1 MIANGH
7 RSLPVMKSF
16 EDAVSLCDSERDN
29 FYTDAFMLQAWIG
42 HLLDQALAD
51 YGDQR
56 RAQSRIMQFGQ
67 AQRGFLQVFGNLTD
81 TEFQSLLHNCHRFT
95 GYDDPLAGILLQA
108 VVPLSVEHERSG
120 DFSGPRA
127 LDASRRLHISS
138 ALLRQSVERWS
149 EWVDA
154 VIHLQTHVLWHL
166 APECFAPGRDRRDW
180 AALGIHRWFAG
191 QMSDPRKAKVSAR
204 NFAALP
210 SEADALALNR
220 LAPYGIT
227 QPKRTWPHPELD
239 EAVIS
244 LWPLVQRHNWT
255 FGDLLGVL
263 RDVLPK
269 SDIYPC
275 QNERNLATYCA
286 FTLRLRRF
294 GHGKTARDS
303 RPPGYELALRLCLPQ
318 KVEAPA
324 VRRFGIVEEEES
336 ERAPVRTVAEVS
348 GPRQLMFDGGFG
360 F

>member
-1 MIANGH
+1 
-7 RSLPVMKSF
+7 
-16 EDAVSLCDSERDN
+16 
-29 FYTDAFMLQAWIG
+29 
-42 HLLDQALAD
+42 
-51 YGDQR
+51 
-56 RAQSRIMQFGQ
+56 
-67 AQRGFLQVFGNLTD
+67 
-81 TEFQSLLHNCHRFT
+81 
-95 GYDDPLAGILLQA
+95 
-108 VVPLSVEHERSG
+108 
-120 DFSGPRA
+120 
-127 LDASRRLHISS
+127 
-138 ALLRQSVERWS
+138 
-149 EWVDA
+149 
-154 VIHLQTHVLWHL
+154 
-166 APECFAPGRDRRDW
+166 
-180 AALGIHRWFAG
+180 
-191 QMSDPRKAKVSAR
+191 MSDPRKAKVSAR

-220 LAPYGIT
+220 LAPYGVT

-263 RDVLPK
+263 RDVLPN

-336 ERAPVRTVAEVS
+336 ERAPVRAVAEVS